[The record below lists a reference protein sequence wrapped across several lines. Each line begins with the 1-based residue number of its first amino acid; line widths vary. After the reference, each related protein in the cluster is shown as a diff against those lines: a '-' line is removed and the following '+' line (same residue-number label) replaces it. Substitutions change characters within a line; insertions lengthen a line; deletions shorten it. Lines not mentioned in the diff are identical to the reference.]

1 MGRRSEKIFFH
12 RGNLDGQQA
21 HEKMLNINNDQR
33 NAHQLKITMTYHL
46 TPVKMVKI
54 IKKNT
59 NNICWR
65 GCAEKGLL
73 LHCRWECQ
81 LVQSL

>member
-33 NAHQLKITMTYHL
+33 NAHQLKITMTYPGAGDGL
-46 TPVKMVKI
+46 GSLVCCSP
-54 IKKNT
+54 
-59 NNICWR
+59 W
-65 GCAEKGLL
+65 GCKELDMTELK
-73 LHCRWECQ
+73 
-81 LVQSL
+81 